1 MDPQC
6 CHAKGY
12 FWSLVYMYLL
22 LRKGAGSIIIL
33 QKEKTIHIINFMW
46 LLCYTL
52 YRNARKR
59 KNLKTRDLVFQT
71 QTGCVKCL
79 NKS

>member
-33 QKEKTIHIINFMW
+33 QKEKTIHIIKFMW
-46 LLCYTL
+46 LLCYYTH
-52 YRNARKR
+52 YIETQGKG
-59 KNLKTRDLVFQT
+59 KT
-71 QTGCVKCL
+71 
-79 NKS
+79 